1 MRLSQVNKILLG
13 SCIVVV
19 PRAFISFACASLTPL
34 PCLMFSVSFYGGLAI
49 KEYYLSKELGKVD
62 DSRPPPHERA
72 MRARIVQCVLS
83 SFFLAEHCRL
93 FLVKRL
99 EQERQELL
107 KEGQNLDIKI
117 RDIRKRM
124 EA

>member
-1 MRLSQVNKILLG
+1 MTVDHLLTNEPCG
-13 SCIVVV
+13 RESYSAYLV
-19 PRAFISFACASLTPL
+19 P
-34 PCLMFSVSFYGGLAI
+34 
-49 KEYYLSKELGKVD
+49 
-62 DSRPPPHERA
+62 
-72 MRARIVQCVLS
+72 
-83 SFFLAEHCRL
+83 FFLAEHCRL

-117 RDIRKRM
+117 GDIRKRM